1 MRAKTICAAAL
12 LLSAACAGTPKTQHE
27 SSNFDSRARATLDT
41 MKQKDPALQKMI
53 GQSHGYIVFPQ
64 VGKGGFIAGG
74 AHGNGVVYE
83 RGRKVGYAELNQ
95 ASIGA
100 QVGGETFAEL
110 ILLQTPQA
118 LEKVKRDQFAF
129 GAKASAVA
137 ITKGAAAGARFK
149 DGVAV
154 FIMPE
159 GGLMVDVSV
168 NGQKIRFEPRG

>member
-12 LLSAACAGTPKTQHE
+12 LLSAACASTPKTE
-27 SSNFDSRARATLDT
+27 GEGSNFEAEARTTLET
-41 MKQKDPALQKMI
+41 MKQRDPGIERML
-53 GQSHGYIVFPQ
+53 GQAHGYVLFPK

-74 AHGNGVVYE
+74 AQGTGVVYE
-83 RGRKVGYAELNQ
+83 RGRRIGYAELNQ

-100 QVGGETFAEL
+100 QIGGETFAEL
-110 ILLQTPQA
+110 VLLQTPQA

-129 GAKASAVA
+129 GAGVSAVV
-137 ITKGAAAGARFK
+137 ISKGGGGAARFK

-154 FIMPE
+154 YVMPL

>member
-12 LLSAACAGTPKTQHE
+12 LLSAACAGTPKTEHE
-27 SSNFDSRARATLDT
+27 SSTFDMKARAALDT
-41 MKQKDPALQKMI
+41 MKQRDPGLERML
-53 GQSHGYIVFPQ
+53 GQAHGYVIFPS

-83 RGRKVGYAELNQ
+83 RGQKVGYAELNQ

-100 QVGGETFAEL
+100 QIGAETFSEL
-110 ILLQTPQA
+110 ILLKTPQA

-159 GGLMVDVSV
+159 GGLMVDISV